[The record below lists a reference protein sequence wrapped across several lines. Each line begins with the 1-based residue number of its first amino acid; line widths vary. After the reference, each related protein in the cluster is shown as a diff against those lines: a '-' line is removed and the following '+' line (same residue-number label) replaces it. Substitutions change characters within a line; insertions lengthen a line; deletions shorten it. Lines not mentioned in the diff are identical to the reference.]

1 MELIFIPKDISSEEL
16 MNSPFTEIQSKELKN
31 INRILSEIDNE
42 YSLKTANIGKGA
54 DFNLF
59 HAIVLSASI
68 FFMGDKIDKN
78 IEAWGKI
85 GEKIKRLLTKTK
97 IAYFDVDIAL
107 SIAID
112 YLSKKHNIKSLHL
125 IKRADLVMDDLSLFF
140 SDRKSSDFI
149 SKPCSVYYFLFQI
162 NNEIIEII
170 SIRSDGKIRNLEK
183 FDSNSGFFID

>member
-78 IEAWGKI
+78 IEAWGGKI

-112 YLSKKHNIKSLHL
+112 YLSKS
-125 IKRADLVMDDLSLFF
+125 
-140 SDRKSSDFI
+140 
-149 SKPCSVYYFLFQI
+149 
-162 NNEIIEII
+162 II
-170 SIRSDGKIRNLEK
+170 
-183 FDSNSGFFID
+183 